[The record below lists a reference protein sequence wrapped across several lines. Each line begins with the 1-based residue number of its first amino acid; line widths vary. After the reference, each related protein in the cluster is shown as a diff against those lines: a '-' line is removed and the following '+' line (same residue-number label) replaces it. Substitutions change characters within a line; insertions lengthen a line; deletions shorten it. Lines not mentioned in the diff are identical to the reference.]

1 MLQVLLALVDRVI
14 SPDQY
19 GILLAGVIVLA
30 LVHSWAKGPSLLDR
44 EERLEA
50 YQLRARDKDS
60 KAIVTAGLNEMAGR
74 VVLVATGG
82 MTPMGLVVIAML
94 AQQGAHIVVLVPD
107 LSSLDVIQMI
117 DLLRESSRNENIF
130 AESCDMGDMASI
142 SEFSKRWFTGKMAQ
156 VHPEGT
162 STAASAVHLPGIP
175 TTEAHRLD
183 TVLFLP
189 MPEGSTPMGS
199 SPDQSYLYNVLGPF
213 HLVESLLP
221 SLQQQPL
228 SRDVRIVSAISPWYA
243 AGMARFD
250 SVMKTNSRAVF
261 EPWTFTGASSLHWII
276 LAKEW
281 QRRFDMI
288 ASADQRPR
296 TRVPGMDAE
305 EDSAPVSARR
315 SHISSVL
322 VCPGFEISSQLSV
335 FFVTDMLS
343 SRVHALVL
351 WLLWLIL
358 YPFFWVIGRPTQRA
372 AEAVVWAICARL
384 ESEMHTF
391 MRTHMS
397 QGVRTPARNDV
408 EDARRWPGIQP
419 GHVYR
424 EGRRVDP
431 PVPASCRGAGAA
443 ALWASTEA
451 AVHAKLKSA

>member
-19 GILLAGVIVLA
+19 GTLLAGVIVLA
-30 LVHSWAKGPSLLDR
+30 LVHSWAKGPSLLGR

-107 LSSLDVIQMI
+107 LSSLDVIQMV

-142 SEFSKRWFTGKMAQ
+142 SEFSKRWFTGKMVQ

-199 SPDQSYLYNVLGPF
+199 SPDQS
-213 HLVESLLP
+213 
-221 SLQQQPL
+221 
-228 SRDVRIVSAISPWYA
+228 
-243 AGMARFD
+243 
-250 SVMKTNSRAVF
+250 
-261 EPWTFTGASSLHWII
+261 
-276 LAKEW
+276 
-281 QRRFDMI
+281 
-288 ASADQRPR
+288 
-296 TRVPGMDAE
+296 
-305 EDSAPVSARR
+305 
-315 SHISSVL
+315 
-322 VCPGFEISSQLSV
+322 
-335 FFVTDMLS
+335 
-343 SRVHALVL
+343 
-351 WLLWLIL
+351 
-358 YPFFWVIGRPTQRA
+358 
-372 AEAVVWAICARL
+372 
-384 ESEMHTF
+384 
-391 MRTHMS
+391 
-397 QGVRTPARNDV
+397 
-408 EDARRWPGIQP
+408 
-419 GHVYR
+419 
-424 EGRRVDP
+424 
-431 PVPASCRGAGAA
+431 
-443 ALWASTEA
+443 
-451 AVHAKLKSA
+451 